1 MGICVTSNGK
11 DPHSLEKW
19 RWDRRKIPG
28 RQPCREKKE
37 ISETKRGG
45 SWENEESLV
54 GTERV
59 NR

>member
-1 MGICVTSNGK
+1 MTSNGK